1 MKNKIFPY
9 FLLPASVLFLLYSCG
24 GGEAIELKLNLTAGD
39 VFNTHVNMDQRVVT
53 SAMGMNL
60 TVNQNMD
67 TYQTLTVK
75 SVDKEGNTTLES
87 VTDRFVMKQNM
98 PMMGTP
104 VNVEF
109 DTDNPEKSG
118 ELGETMN
125 PYFQKMKGLTYRM
138 TLDLA
143 GKLISSDMEAVYKNL
158 GLDSIAEQDGKVAP
172 ETNPEQYITRLP
184 EKPLKKGG
192 KYVVEMPPT
201 GAGYALKNT
210 YTVKEIT
217 AESVIMDVASE
228 FIPAKSTEIEG
239 TSIEMSGTQTG
250 TVEIDRKTGMTMKS
264 ELKQD
269 LKMNITTMGMNM
281 PTTTTGTIRFTCT
294 KK

>member
-9 FLLPASVLFLLYSCG
+9 FLLPASALFFLYSCG
-24 GGEAIELKLNLTAGD
+24 GEAVELKLNLAAGD
-39 VFNTHVNMDQRVVT
+39 VYNAHVNMEQNVVT

-75 SVDKEGNTTLES
+75 SLDKEGNTTLES

-118 ELGETMN
+118 ALGETMN
-125 PYFQKMKGLTYRM
+125 PYFQKMKGLTYQM
-138 TLDLA
+138 TLDRT
-143 GKLISSDMEAVYKNL
+143 GKLINSDMEAVYKNL

-172 ETNPEQYITRLP
+172 ETNPEQYLTRLP
-184 EKPLKKGG
+184 EKPIKKGA

-228 FIPAKSTEIEG
+228 FIPAKSSEIEG

-269 LKMNITTMGMNM
+269 LKMNIKTMGMNM

>member
-1 MKNKIFPY
+1 MKNKIVPY
-9 FLLPASVLFLLYSCG
+9 LLMPLAGLIFLYSCG
-24 GGEAIELKLNLTAGD
+24 GEAVELKLNLTAGD
-39 VFNTHVNMDQRVVT
+39 VYNAHVNMEQNVIT

-60 TVNQNMD
+60 TVKQNMD

-75 SVDKEGNTTLES
+75 SVDGEGNTILES

-109 DTDNPEKSG
+109 DTDHPEKAG
-118 ELGETMN
+118 AIGETMN
-125 PYFQKMKGLTYRM
+125 PFFQKMKGLTYQM
-138 TLDLA
+138 TLDRA
-143 GKLISSDMEAVYKNL
+143 GKLISSDMEAVYKKL
-158 GLDSIAEQDGKVAP
+158 GLDSIAEQGGKKAP
-172 ETNPEQYITRLP
+172 ETNPEQYLTRLP

-192 KYVVEMPPT
+192 KYVIEMPPT
-201 GAGYALKNT
+201 GVGYALKNT

-217 AESVIMDVASE
+217 AEKVIMDVSSE
-228 FIPAKSTEIEG
+228 FIPAKSKEVDG

-264 ELKQD
+264 EFKQD
-269 LKMNITTMGMNM
+269 LKMDIKTMGMNM
-281 PTTTTGTIRFTCT
+281 PTTTTGTIRFTCL